1 MASKQYSRGFQNLQ
15 YLSIAGGSLDFAL
28 LVSNV
33 QHVKFIIDTGQENV
47 PYFTFLI
54 TLLLVSIALQLL
66 VVIFILLVN
75 STEMANRG
83 SFRANNSG
91 LWQKITL
98 MIVMVISVLNV
109 FIAVY
114 GQRSN
119 NTMMKRMRQI
129 WSLHG

>member
-54 TLLLVSIALQLL
+54 TLLLVSIALQVCTKTSSFFPNFYLL
-66 VVIFILLVN
+66 
-75 STEMANRG
+75 
-83 SFRANNSG
+83 
-91 LWQKITL
+91 
-98 MIVMVISVLNV
+98 
-109 FIAVY
+109 
-114 GQRSN
+114 
-119 NTMMKRMRQI
+119 
-129 WSLHG
+129 H